1 MGHRLSTVDICSR
14 IDTFNIGLTSLV
26 AQMIKNLPVM
36 QETRVWSLSL
46 EGPLEKGM
54 ATQSSILAWR
64 IPRTEATVHGVTKS
78 WTRLSEEQ
86 FDFHATNEPLVER
99 RCSSVSSL
107 LPRPDRWCFIL
118 KLSTVVGIHLLGLL
132 LILKVRIDLFPL
144 WRLCFSIICQHI
156 VWQVST
162 DPGMTGTEIVLTS
175 PSGVVDLT
183 CEITPSGFPPLAT

>member
-1 MGHRLSTVDICSR
+1 M
-14 IDTFNIGLTSLV
+14 
-26 AQMIKNLPVM
+26 
-36 QETRVWSLSL
+36 
-46 EGPLEKGM
+46 
-54 ATQSSILAWR
+54 
-64 IPRTEATVHGVTKS
+64 
-78 WTRLSEEQ
+78 
-86 FDFHATNEPLVER
+86 VER

-107 LPRPDRWCFIL
+107 LPRPDHWYFIL

-156 VWQVST
+156 VWQVPT
-162 DPGMTGTEIVLTS
+162 DPGVTGTEIVLTS